1 MSATND
7 TMPILF
13 SILAFVVLCL
23 VWFNIL
29 QYLRKR
35 MERSALKKRVSD
47 VTEALT
53 VTNEDQ
59 SSDNASA
66 RARASVVSFLN
77 KLGSRFFKGNG
88 ERYSRTREKLT
99 KAGVRQASAPAVLWG
114 TKILLAGIFVVCY
127 LVARL
132 AVLKIFN
139 LPAAVAVGVLTG
151 ALGFSLP
158 DIFLDV
164 KRARRKDRIVKA
176 LPDALDL
183 MVVCLEAGMG
193 LDSAFNR
200 VEADL
205 RIAHPVLSD
214 ELKLLSL
221 ELRAG
226 KSRQEALRNLAA
238 RTDVEDLNNLV
249 LVMIQSERFGTSVAQ
264 TLRVYSDSFRTKRH
278 QRAEELAAKMPVK
291 LVFPLVLFI
300 FPSLFVVLIGPAA
313 IRILK
318 MFFR

>member
-1 MSATND
+1 MSPTNE
-7 TMPILF
+7 TMPFLF

-23 VWFNIL
+23 LWLNIVH
-29 QYLRKR
+29 YLRKR
-35 MERSALKKRVSD
+35 TERHTLKRRISD
-47 VTEALT
+47 ATEALT
-53 VTNEDQ
+53 VTNGDQLSED
-59 SSDNASA
+59 ASA
-66 RARASVVSFLN
+66 RARASVISFLN
-77 KLGSRFFKGNG
+77 KLGSGFFKGNG
-88 ERYSRTREKLT
+88 ERYSRTREKLA

-114 TKILLAGIFVVCY
+114 TKILLAGIFVACY
-127 LVARL
+127 LVARFAL
-132 AVLKIFN
+132 LKIFN
-139 LPAAVAVGVLTG
+139 LPAAVAVGVLAG

-158 DIFLDV
+158 DIFLDI
-164 KRARRKDRIVKA
+164 KRARRKDKIMKA

-226 KSRQEALRNLAA
+226 KSRQEALRSLAA

-278 QRAEELAAKMPVK
+278 QRAEEQAAKIPAK

-300 FPSLFVVLIGPAA
+300 FPCLFVVLMGPAA
-313 IRILK
+313 IRVLK